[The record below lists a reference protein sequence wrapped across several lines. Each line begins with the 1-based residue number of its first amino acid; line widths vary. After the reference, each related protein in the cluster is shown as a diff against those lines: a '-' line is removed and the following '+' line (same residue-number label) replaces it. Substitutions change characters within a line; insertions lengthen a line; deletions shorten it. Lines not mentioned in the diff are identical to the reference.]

1 MFKILRNILVPDA
14 PGDEGG
20 DRFDPLLTAVA
31 VLLAE
36 IAQADHEHADVEAE
50 EIRSQLMANFSL
62 SETEAIELAKAARA
76 TATESVSLHEF
87 TRTLHDSMD
96 YKEKEAVVE
105 MLWRIAL
112 ADRNLDKYED
122 YMIGKIAEL
131 LYVYRQD
138 VLRIKHNV
146 VESIR
151 TKT

>member
-1 MFKILRNILVPDA
+1 MFKIFRNVLVPDT
-14 PGDEGG
+14 PDDQGD
-20 DRFDPLLTAVA
+20 DRFDPVQTAVA

-36 IAQADHEHADVEAE
+36 IAQADHEHADVETD
-50 EIRSQLMANFSL
+50 EIRNQLIANFSL
-62 SETEAIELAKAARA
+62 SEAEAAELAEAARA

-87 TRTLHDSMD
+87 TKTLHDSMD

-122 YMIGKIAEL
+122 YMIGKVAEL

-138 VLRIKHNV
+138 VLRIKHSV
-146 VESIR
+146 IEATRS
-151 TKT
+151 KS